1 MFSTDFERVNFE
13 KEKDFPRPDNFVN
26 QFLHHVI
33 FIGKVNSKKSV
44 NDSWNEKKRKKKK
57 RKTNQEGNENRSPVS
72 KFRMREEGREKR
84 KPRQSFDK

>member
-13 KEKDFPRPDNFVN
+13 KEKDFPRPDNFLN

-44 NDSWNEKKRKKKK
+44 NDSWNEKKKK
-57 RKTNQEGNENRSPVS
+57 RKKGKRIREG
-72 KFRMREEGREKR
+72 MRIDPLSRN
-84 KPRQSFDK
+84 SA